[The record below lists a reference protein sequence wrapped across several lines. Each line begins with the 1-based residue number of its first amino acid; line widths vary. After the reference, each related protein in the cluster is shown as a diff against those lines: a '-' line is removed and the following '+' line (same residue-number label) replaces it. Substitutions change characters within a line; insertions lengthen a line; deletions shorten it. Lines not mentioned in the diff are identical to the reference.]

1 MTSVLD
7 IKPRENEV
15 KTGID
20 SESAVAEGLADVLG
34 DTYRLMFK
42 SHAYHWNVTGPLFY
56 SLHKLTETQYEDLFA
71 AADVIAERI
80 RALGQLTPM
89 RLDAMAGKSVIKD
102 RDGTPTAGE
111 MVKDLCSDHERV
123 AHRLHALATLSEK
136 NGDIVT
142 ADLATARS
150 AFHEKT
156 AWMLRSIIAD

>member
-1 MTSVLD
+1 MSNALD
-7 IKPRENEV
+7 IKPQEDTV

-20 SESAVAEGLADVLG
+20 SETAVAEGLADVLG

-89 RLDAMAGKSVIKD
+89 RLDEMAGKSVIKD
-102 RDGTPTAGE
+102 REGAPTAGE
-111 MVKDLCSDHERV
+111 MVEDLRSDHERV
-123 AHRLHALATLSEK
+123 AHRLHALAKLSEK

-150 AFHEKT
+150 AFHEKA
-156 AWMLRSIIAD
+156 AWMLRSIIAQ

>member
-1 MTSVLD
+1 MTNALD
-7 IKPRENEV
+7 IKPRQTDP

-20 SESAVAEGLADVLG
+20 SEASVAGGLADVLG

-42 SHAYHWNVTGPLFY
+42 THAYHWNVTGPLFY
-56 SLHKLTETQYEDLFA
+56 SLHKLTETQYEDLFG

-89 RLDAMAGKSVIKD
+89 KLDDLAGKSVIKD
-102 RDGTPTAGE
+102 PSEAPTAGV
-111 MVKDLCSDHERV
+111 MVEDLCSDHERV

-150 AFHEKT
+150 AFHEKA
-156 AWMLRSIIAD
+156 AWMLRSVITE

>member
-20 SESAVAEGLADVLG
+20 SETAVAEGLADVLG

-56 SLHKLTETQYEDLFA
+56 SLHKLTETQYEDLFG

-80 RALGQLTPM
+80 RREIQNELEEMLQD
-89 RLDAMAGKSVIKD
+89 RESVWT
-102 RDGTPTAGE
+102 G
-111 MVKDLCSDHERV
+111 
-123 AHRLHALATLSEK
+123 
-136 NGDIVT
+136 
-142 ADLATARS
+142 
-150 AFHEKT
+150 
-156 AWMLRSIIAD
+156 